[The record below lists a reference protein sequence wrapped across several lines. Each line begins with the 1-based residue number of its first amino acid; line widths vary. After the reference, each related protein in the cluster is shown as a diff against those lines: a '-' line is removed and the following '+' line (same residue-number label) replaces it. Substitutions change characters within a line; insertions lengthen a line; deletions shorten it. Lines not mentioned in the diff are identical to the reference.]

1 MPYSPCIIASPFD
14 KHGSDSALDRV
25 DRAIAVEAPIAIE
38 VDGIA
43 YAVMMAT
50 PADLDDFV
58 TGFMLSEGMI
68 ARASDMS
75 FIDVSCVERGIIC
88 RVARSMPDPAAILER
103 VRHRTTD
110 SACGLCG
117 LESLEAAIR
126 PLPRVPR
133 SNIAPHAIFSA
144 RANLADVQHLNL
156 QTGATHA
163 AAFADADGN
172 IRLIRE
178 DVGRHNAFDKLIGAM
193 TRDQVGWADGFALLT
208 SRCSYDLVDKAARAG
223 CPFLA
228 TLSAPTSLAIAA
240 ATEAGIG
247 LAVLV
252 RDDNLMIYR
261 SEHPSPAGTPLH
273 QARNAA

>member
-1 MPYSPCIIASPFD
+1 VPYSRCTIASSFE
-14 KHGSDSALDRV
+14 KHGSNSALDRV

-50 PADLDDFV
+50 PADLDDFA

-68 ARASDMS
+68 ARASDLS
-75 FIDVSCVERGIIC
+75 FIDISFVERGIIC
-88 RVARSMPDPAAILER
+88 RIARSTPDPAGILER

-117 LESLEAAIR
+117 LESLDAAIR
-126 PLPRVPR
+126 PLPPVPR
-133 SNIAPHAIFSA
+133 SNIAPRAIFSA
-144 RANLADVQHLNL
+144 RANLAGVQDLNA

-163 AAFADADGN
+163 AALADADGN
-172 IRLIRE
+172 IRLVRE

-193 TRDQVGWADGFALLT
+193 IRGEYGWADGFALLT
-208 SRCSYDLVDKAARAG
+208 SRCSYDLVEKAARAG

-228 TLSAPTSLAIAA
+228 TISAPTSLAIAA

-261 SEHPSPAGTPLH
+261 SERPSPAASPIH
-273 QARNAA
+273 YACSAA